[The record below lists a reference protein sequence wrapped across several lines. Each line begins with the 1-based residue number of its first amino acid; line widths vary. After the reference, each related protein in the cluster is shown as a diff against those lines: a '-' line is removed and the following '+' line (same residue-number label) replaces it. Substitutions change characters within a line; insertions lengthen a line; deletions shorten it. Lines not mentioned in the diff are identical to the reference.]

1 MDWQW
6 FLNDGR
12 YGGEG
17 VKVSSEGVVSDVM
30 ASVPNAAAADSGRG
44 VRVGG
49 NSPTSR
55 FLPGSGSDSKGL
67 ASSIPS

>member
-30 ASVPNAAAADSGRG
+30 ASVPNTAAADSGRG
-44 VRVGG
+44 VRV
-49 NSPTSR
+49 SSR
-55 FLPGSGSDSKGL
+55 RVLHGRR
-67 ASSIPS
+67 

>member
-17 VKVSSEGVVSDVM
+17 VKVRSEGVVSDVT
-30 ASVPNAAAADSGRG
+30 ASVPSAAAADSGSG
-44 VRVGG
+44 ARV
-49 NSPTSR
+49 SSR
-55 FLPGSGSDSKGL
+55 RVLHGRR
-67 ASSIPS
+67 